1 MTHCSL
7 RPNQNGLTRRRKGVY
22 NKDRRKTM
30 LLRALRVTARRGVR
44 RLSTPTAASPE
55 AVCANI
61 GVDHHEG
68 ALDQVFA
75 SLDQNGDGKIDPKEL
90 KEGLEKAGLELTDKA
105 LNRLTETYGDD
116 TGSLKQAGLLEM
128 LAAVRD
134 HKFHSFAEEAPVE
147 EEALEPPQQTPI
159 HYVFSDVGHFEGA
172 VDAALVN
179 ADADGDGALN
189 PEELR
194 GALAE
199 RGVDVSPQK
208 LSHLY
213 SLYCRGDGKLE
224 LVEFAN
230 LCGTLTTEH
239 CEEDSFS

>member
-1 MTHCSL
+1 
-7 RPNQNGLTRRRKGVY
+7 
-22 NKDRRKTM
+22 M
-30 LLRALRVTARRGVR
+30 LLRALRATARRAPIR
-44 RLSTPTAASPE
+44 RLSTPVAPTPE

-75 SLDQNGDGKIDPKEL
+75 RLDQNGDGKIDPNEP

-105 LNRLTETYGDD
+105 LSRLTETYGDH
-116 TGSLKQAGLLEM
+116 TGSLKQNGLLEM

-147 EEALEPPQQTPI
+147 EEAPEPPQQTPI

-172 VDAALVN
+172 VDAAFVN

>member
-1 MTHCSL
+1 
-7 RPNQNGLTRRRKGVY
+7 LTRRRKGVY

-90 KEGLEKAGLELTDKA
+90 KEGLGKAGLELTDKA

>member
-1 MTHCSL
+1 
-7 RPNQNGLTRRRKGVY
+7 
-22 NKDRRKTM
+22 M
-30 LLRALRVTARRGVR
+30 LLCALRVTARRGVR
-44 RLSTPTAASPE
+44 RLSTPAAPTPE

-75 SLDQNGDGKIDPKEL
+75 RLDQNGDGKIDPNEL
-90 KEGLEKAGLELTDKA
+90 KAGLEKAGLELTDKA
-105 LNRLTETYGDD
+105 LQRLTETYGDH
-116 TGSLKQAGLLEM
+116 TGSLKQNGLLEM

-134 HKFHSFAEEAPVE
+134 HKFHSFVEEAPVE
-147 EEALEPPQQTPI
+147 EEAPAPPKKPPI
-159 HYVFSDVGHFEGA
+159 HYVFSDIGHFEGA
-172 VDAALVN
+172 VDEVFNA
-179 ADADGDGALN
+179 ADADGDGALS
-189 PEELR
+189 PEDLR

>member
-1 MTHCSL
+1 
-7 RPNQNGLTRRRKGVY
+7 
-22 NKDRRKTM
+22 M

-44 RLSTPTAASPE
+44 RLSTPVAPTPE

-75 SLDQNGDGKIDPKEL
+75 RLDQNGDGKIDPNEL
-90 KEGLEKAGLELTDKA
+90 KAGLEKAGLELTDKA
-105 LNRLTETYGDD
+105 LQRLTETYGGAD
-116 TGSLKQAGLLEM
+116 GSLKQNGLLEM

-134 HKFHSFAEEAPVE
+134 HKFHSFSEAPEPQEEAP
-147 EEALEPPQQTPI
+147 EPPKKPPI
-159 HYVFSDVGHFEGA
+159 HYVFSNIGHFEGA
-172 VDAALVN
+172 VDEVFNA
-179 ADADGDGALN
+179 ADADGDGALS
-189 PEELR
+189 PEDLR

>member
-1 MTHCSL
+1 
-7 RPNQNGLTRRRKGVY
+7 
-22 NKDRRKTM
+22 M
-30 LLRALRVTARRGVR
+30 LLRALRATARRAAPR
-44 RLSTPTAASPE
+44 RLSTPVAPTPE

-75 SLDQNGDGKIDPKEL
+75 RLDQNGDGKIDPNEL
-90 KEGLEKAGLELTDKA
+90 KAGLEKAGLELTDKA
-105 LNRLTETYGDD
+105 LKRLTETYGDH
-116 TGSLKQAGLLEM
+116 TGSLKQNGLLEM

-134 HKFHSFAEEAPVE
+134 HKFHSFVEEAPVE
-147 EEALEPPQQTPI
+147 EAAPEPPKKPPI
-159 HYVFSDVGHFEGA
+159 HYVFSDIGHFEGA
-172 VDAALVN
+172 VDEVFNA
-179 ADADGDGALN
+179 ADADGDGALS
-189 PEELR
+189 PEDLR
-194 GALAE
+194 GALAA

>member
-1 MTHCSL
+1 
-7 RPNQNGLTRRRKGVY
+7 
-22 NKDRRKTM
+22 M

-44 RLSTPTAASPE
+44 RLSTPVAPTPE

-75 SLDQNGDGKIDPKEL
+75 RLDRNGDGKIDPHEL
-90 KEGLEKAGLELTDKA
+90 KAGLEKAGLELTDKA
-105 LNRLTETYGDD
+105 LQRLTETYGGAD
-116 TGSLKQAGLLEM
+116 GSLKQNGLLEM

-134 HKFHSFAEEAPVE
+134 HKFHSFSEAPEPQEEAP
-147 EEALEPPQQTPI
+147 EPPKKPPI

-172 VDAALVN
+172 VDEVFNA
-179 ADADGDGALN
+179 ADADGDGALS
-189 PEELR
+189 PEDLR

>member
-1 MTHCSL
+1 
-7 RPNQNGLTRRRKGVY
+7 
-22 NKDRRKTM
+22 M

-44 RLSTPTAASPE
+44 RLSTPVASSPE

-75 SLDQNGDGKIDPKEL
+75 RLDQNGDGKIDPNEL
-90 KEGLEKAGLELTDKA
+90 KAGLEKAGLELTDKA
-105 LNRLTETYGDD
+105 LNRLTETYGDH

-134 HKFHSFAEEAPVE
+134 HKFHSFSEAPE
-147 EEALEPPQQTPI
+147 PQEEPPEPPKKPPI
-159 HYVFSDVGHFEGA
+159 HYVFSDIGHFEGA
-172 VDAALVN
+172 VDAVFN
-179 ADADGDGALN
+179 AADGDGDGALS
-189 PEELR
+189 PEDLR

>member
-1 MTHCSL
+1 
-7 RPNQNGLTRRRKGVY
+7 
-22 NKDRRKTM
+22 M
-30 LLRALRVTARRGVR
+30 LLRALRVTARRGAR
-44 RLSTPTAASPE
+44 RLSTPVASTPE

-75 SLDQNGDGKIDPKEL
+75 RLDQNGDGKIDPNEL
-90 KEGLEKAGLELTDKA
+90 KAGLEKAGLELTDKA
-105 LNRLTETYGDD
+105 LKRLTETYGDH
-116 TGSLKQAGLLEM
+116 TGSLKQNGLLEM

-134 HKFHSFAEEAPVE
+134 HKFHSFSEAPEPQEEAP
-147 EEALEPPQQTPI
+147 EPPKKPPI
-159 HYVFSDVGHFEGA
+159 HYVFSDIGHFEGA
-172 VDAALVN
+172 VDEVFNA
-179 ADADGDGALN
+179 ADADGDGALS
-189 PEELR
+189 PEDLR

>member
-1 MTHCSL
+1 
-7 RPNQNGLTRRRKGVY
+7 
-22 NKDRRKTM
+22 M
-30 LLRALRVTARRGVR
+30 LLRALRITARRGVR
-44 RLSTPTAASPE
+44 RLSTPAAPTPE

-75 SLDQNGDGKIDPKEL
+75 RLDQNGDGKIDPNEL
-90 KEGLEKAGLELTDKA
+90 KAGLEKAGLELTDKA
-105 LNRLTETYGDD
+105 LQRLTETYGGAD
-116 TGSLKQAGLLEM
+116 GSLKQNGLLEM

-134 HKFHSFAEEAPVE
+134 HKFHSFSEAPEPQEEAP
-147 EEALEPPQQTPI
+147 EPPKKPPI
-159 HYVFSDVGHFEGA
+159 HYVFSNIGHFEGA
-172 VDAALVN
+172 VDEVFNA
-179 ADADGDGALN
+179 ADADGDGALS
-189 PEELR
+189 PEDLR

>member
-1 MTHCSL
+1 
-7 RPNQNGLTRRRKGVY
+7 
-22 NKDRRKTM
+22 M
-30 LLRALRVTARRGVR
+30 LLRALRVTARRGAPAAR

-75 SLDQNGDGKIDPKEL
+75 RLDQNGDGKIDPNEL
-90 KEGLEKAGLELTDKA
+90 KAGLEKAGLELTDKA
-105 LNRLTETYGDD
+105 LNRLTETYGDH

-147 EEALEPPQQTPI
+147 EEAPEPPKQTPI
-159 HYVFSDVGHFEGA
+159 HYVFSDIGHFEGA
-172 VDAALVN
+172 VDAAFVS

-194 GALAE
+194 GALAS

>member
-1 MTHCSL
+1 
-7 RPNQNGLTRRRKGVY
+7 
-22 NKDRRKTM
+22 M
-30 LLRALRVTARRGVR
+30 LLRALRVTARRGAR
-44 RLSTPTAASPE
+44 RLSTPVASTPE

-75 SLDQNGDGKIDPKEL
+75 RLDQNGDGKIDPNEL
-90 KEGLEKAGLELTDKA
+90 KAGLEKAGLELTDKA
-105 LNRLTETYGDD
+105 LQRLTETYGDH
-116 TGSLKQAGLLEM
+116 TGSLKQNGLLEM

-134 HKFHSFAEEAPVE
+134 HKFHSFSEAPEPQEEAP
-147 EEALEPPQQTPI
+147 EPPKKPPI
-159 HYVFSDVGHFEGA
+159 HYVFSDIGHFEGA
-172 VDAALVN
+172 VDEVFNAA
-179 ADADGDGALN
+179 DGDGDGALS
-189 PEELR
+189 PEDLR

>member
-1 MTHCSL
+1 
-7 RPNQNGLTRRRKGVY
+7 
-22 NKDRRKTM
+22 M
-30 LLRALRVTARRGVR
+30 LLRALRVTARRGAR
-44 RLSTPTAASPE
+44 RLSTPVASTPE

-75 SLDQNGDGKIDPKEL
+75 RLDQNGDGKIDPNEL
-90 KEGLEKAGLELTDKA
+90 KAGLEKAGLELTDKA
-105 LNRLTETYGDD
+105 LQRLTETYGGAD
-116 TGSLKQAGLLEM
+116 GSLKQNGLLEM

-134 HKFHSFAEEAPVE
+134 HKFHSFSEAPE
-147 EEALEPPQQTPI
+147 PQEDAPEPPKKPPI
-159 HYVFSDVGHFEGA
+159 HYVFSDIGHFEGA
-172 VDAALVN
+172 VDEVFNA
-179 ADADGDGALN
+179 ADADGDGALS
-189 PEELR
+189 PEDLR

>member
-1 MTHCSL
+1 
-7 RPNQNGLTRRRKGVY
+7 
-22 NKDRRKTM
+22 M
-30 LLRALRVTARRGVR
+30 LLRALRATARRGVR
-44 RLSTPTAASPE
+44 RLSTPVAPTPE

-75 SLDQNGDGKIDPKEL
+75 TLDRNGDGKIDPHEL
-90 KEGLEKAGLELTDKA
+90 KAGLEKAGLELTDKA
-105 LNRLTETYGDD
+105 LKRLTETYGGAD
-116 TGSLKQAGLLEM
+116 GSLKQNGLLEM

-134 HKFHSFAEEAPVE
+134 HKFHSFSEAPEPKEEAP
-147 EEALEPPQQTPI
+147 EPPKKPPI
-159 HYVFSDVGHFEGA
+159 HYVFSDIGHFEGA
-172 VDAALVN
+172 VDEVFNA
-179 ADADGDGALN
+179 ADADGDGALS
-189 PEELR
+189 PEDLR

>member
-1 MTHCSL
+1 
-7 RPNQNGLTRRRKGVY
+7 
-22 NKDRRKTM
+22 M
-30 LLRALRVTARRGVR
+30 LLRALRVTARRGAPAVR

-75 SLDQNGDGKIDPKEL
+75 RLDQNGDGKIDPNEL
-90 KEGLEKAGLELTDKA
+90 KAGLEKAGLELTDKA
-105 LNRLTETYGDD
+105 LQRLTETYGDH
-116 TGSLKQAGLLEM
+116 TGSLKQNGLLEM

-134 HKFHSFAEEAPVE
+134 HKFHSFSEAPEPQEEAP
-147 EEALEPPQQTPI
+147 EPPKKPPI
-159 HYVFSDVGHFEGA
+159 HYVFSDIGHFEGA
-172 VDAALVN
+172 VDEVFNA
-179 ADADGDGALN
+179 ADADGDGALS
-189 PEELR
+189 PEDLR

>member
-1 MTHCSL
+1 
-7 RPNQNGLTRRRKGVY
+7 
-22 NKDRRKTM
+22 M

-44 RLSTPTAASPE
+44 RLSTPVAPTPE

-75 SLDQNGDGKIDPKEL
+75 RLDQNGDGKIDPNEL
-90 KEGLEKAGLELTDKA
+90 KAGLEKAGLELTDKA
-105 LNRLTETYGDD
+105 LSRLTETYGGAD
-116 TGSLKQAGLLEM
+116 GSLKQAGLLEM

-134 HKFHSFAEEAPVE
+134 HKFHSFVEEAPVE
-147 EEALEPPQQTPI
+147 EEAPEPPKKPPI

-172 VDAALVN
+172 VDAVFNA
-179 ADADGDGALN
+179 ADADGDGALS
-189 PEELR
+189 PEDLR
-194 GALAE
+194 GALAA

-224 LVEFAN
+224 LVEFAT

>member
-1 MTHCSL
+1 
-7 RPNQNGLTRRRKGVY
+7 
-22 NKDRRKTM
+22 M

-44 RLSTPTAASPE
+44 RLSTPVASSPE

-75 SLDQNGDGKIDPKEL
+75 RLDQNGDGKIDPNEL
-90 KEGLEKAGLELTDKA
+90 KAGLEKAGLELTDKA
-105 LNRLTETYGDD
+105 LQRLTETYGGAD
-116 TGSLKQAGLLEM
+116 GSLKQNGLLEM

-134 HKFHSFAEEAPVE
+134 HKFHSFSEAPEPKEEAP
-147 EEALEPPQQTPI
+147 EPPKKPPI
-159 HYVFSDVGHFEGA
+159 HYVFSDIGHFEGA
-172 VDAALVN
+172 VDAVFNA
-179 ADADGDGALN
+179 ADADGDGALS
-189 PEELR
+189 PEDLR

>member
-1 MTHCSL
+1 
-7 RPNQNGLTRRRKGVY
+7 
-22 NKDRRKTM
+22 M

-75 SLDQNGDGKIDPKEL
+75 TLDQNGDGKIDPNEL
-90 KEGLEKAGLELTDKA
+90 KTGLAAAGLELTDKA
-105 LNRLTETYGDD
+105 LTRLTETYGDH

-147 EEALEPPQQTPI
+147 EEAPEPPKQTPI

-172 VDAALVN
+172 VDAAFVN
-179 ADADGDGALN
+179 ADADGDGA
-189 PEELR
+189 PQPG
-194 GALAE
+194 GAPGRAGGE
-199 RGVDVSPQK
+199 GCGRVSPK
-208 LSHLY
+208 ALPPPTRSIVGATASSSSSSSRTYAGRSRRSTARAHPSPERRLY
-213 SLYCRGDGKLE
+213 
-224 LVEFAN
+224 
-230 LCGTLTTEH
+230 
-239 CEEDSFS
+239 

>member
-1 MTHCSL
+1 
-7 RPNQNGLTRRRKGVY
+7 
-22 NKDRRKTM
+22 M
-30 LLRALRVTARRGVR
+30 LLRALRATARRAATTR
-44 RLSTPTAASPE
+44 RLSTPVAPTPE

-75 SLDQNGDGKIDPKEL
+75 RLDQNGDGKIDPNEL
-90 KEGLEKAGLELTDKA
+90 KAGLEKAGLELTDKA
-105 LNRLTETYGDD
+105 LQRLTETYGGAD
-116 TGSLKQAGLLEM
+116 GSLKQNGLLEM

-134 HKFHSFAEEAPVE
+134 HKFHSFSEAPEPQEEAP
-147 EEALEPPQQTPI
+147 EPPKKPPI
-159 HYVFSDVGHFEGA
+159 HYVFSNIGHFEGA
-172 VDAALVN
+172 VDEVFNA
-179 ADADGDGALN
+179 ADADGDGALS
-189 PEELR
+189 PEDLR

>member
-1 MTHCSL
+1 
-7 RPNQNGLTRRRKGVY
+7 
-22 NKDRRKTM
+22 M
-30 LLRALRVTARRGVR
+30 LLRALRVTARRAAPR
-44 RLSTPTAASPE
+44 RLSTPVAPTPE

-75 SLDQNGDGKIDPKEL
+75 RLDQNGDGKIDPNEL
-90 KEGLEKAGLELTDKA
+90 KAGLEKAGLELTDKA
-105 LNRLTETYGDD
+105 LKRLTETYGDH
-116 TGSLKQAGLLEM
+116 TGSLKQNGLLEM

-134 HKFHSFAEEAPVE
+134 HKFHSFSEAPVE
-147 EEALEPPQQTPI
+147 EEAPEPPKKAPI
-159 HYVFSDVGHFEGA
+159 QYVFSDVGHFEGA
-172 VDAALVN
+172 VDAAFVN
-179 ADADGDGALN
+179 ADADGDGALS
-189 PEELR
+189 PEDLR
-194 GALAE
+194 GALAD
-199 RGVDVSPQK
+199 RGVAVSPQK
-208 LSHLY
+208 LSRLY

>member
-1 MTHCSL
+1 
-7 RPNQNGLTRRRKGVY
+7 
-22 NKDRRKTM
+22 M
-30 LLRALRVTARRGVR
+30 LLRALRATARRAPLR
-44 RLSTPTAASPE
+44 RLSTPVAETPE

-75 SLDQNGDGKIDPKEL
+75 RLDQNGDGKIDPNEL
-90 KEGLEKAGLELTDKA
+90 KAGLEKAGLELTDKA
-105 LNRLTETYGDD
+105 LQRLTETYGGAD
-116 TGSLKQAGLLEM
+116 GSLKQNGLLEM

-134 HKFHSFAEEAPVE
+134 HKFHSFVEEAPVE
-147 EEALEPPQQTPI
+147 EAAPEPPKKPPI
-159 HYVFSDVGHFEGA
+159 HYVFSDIGHFEGA
-172 VDAALVN
+172 VDEVFNA
-179 ADADGDGALN
+179 ADADGDGALS
-189 PEELR
+189 PEDLR

>member
-1 MTHCSL
+1 
-7 RPNQNGLTRRRKGVY
+7 
-22 NKDRRKTM
+22 M
-30 LLRALRVTARRGVR
+30 LLRALRVTARRGAR
-44 RLSTPTAASPE
+44 RLSTPVASTPE

-75 SLDQNGDGKIDPKEL
+75 RLDQNGDGKIDPNEL
-90 KEGLEKAGLELTDKA
+90 KAGLEKAGLELTDKA
-105 LNRLTETYGDD
+105 LTRLTETYGDH
-116 TGSLKQAGLLEM
+116 TGSLKQNGLLEM

-134 HKFHSFAEEAPVE
+134 HKFHSFSEAPE
-147 EEALEPPQQTPI
+147 PQEDAPEPPKKPPI
-159 HYVFSDVGHFEGA
+159 HYVFSDIGHFEGA
-172 VDAALVN
+172 VDEVFNA
-179 ADADGDGALN
+179 ADADGDGALS
-189 PEELR
+189 PEDLR

>member
-1 MTHCSL
+1 
-7 RPNQNGLTRRRKGVY
+7 
-22 NKDRRKTM
+22 M

-44 RLSTPTAASPE
+44 RLSTPVAPTPE

-75 SLDQNGDGKIDPKEL
+75 RLDQNGDGKIDPNEL
-90 KEGLEKAGLELTDKA
+90 KAGLEKAGLELTDKA
-105 LNRLTETYGDD
+105 LQRLTETYGGAD
-116 TGSLKQAGLLEM
+116 GSLKQNGLLEM

-134 HKFHSFAEEAPVE
+134 HKFHSFSEAPEPQEEAP
-147 EEALEPPQQTPI
+147 EPPKKPPI
-159 HYVFSDVGHFEGA
+159 HYVFSDIGHFEGA
-172 VDAALVN
+172 VDEVFNA
-179 ADADGDGALN
+179 ADADGDGALS
-189 PEELR
+189 PEDLR

>member
-1 MTHCSL
+1 
-7 RPNQNGLTRRRKGVY
+7 
-22 NKDRRKTM
+22 M
-30 LLRALRVTARRGVR
+30 LLRALRATARRAAPR
-44 RLSTPTAASPE
+44 RLSTPVAPTPE

-75 SLDQNGDGKIDPKEL
+75 RLDRNGDGKIDPNEL
-90 KEGLEKAGLELTDKA
+90 KAGLEKAGLELTDKA
-105 LNRLTETYGDD
+105 LNRLTETYGDH

-134 HKFHSFAEEAPVE
+134 HKFHSFSEAPEPQEEAP
-147 EEALEPPQQTPI
+147 EPPKKPPI

-172 VDAALVN
+172 VDAVFNA
-179 ADADGDGALN
+179 ADADGDGALS
-189 PEELR
+189 PEDLR

>member
-1 MTHCSL
+1 
-7 RPNQNGLTRRRKGVY
+7 
-22 NKDRRKTM
+22 M
-30 LLRALRVTARRGVR
+30 LLRALRVTARRGAR
-44 RLSTPTAASPE
+44 RLSTPVASTPE

-75 SLDQNGDGKIDPKEL
+75 RLDQNGDGKIDPNEL
-90 KEGLEKAGLELTDKA
+90 KAGLEKAGLELTDKA
-105 LNRLTETYGDD
+105 LQRLTETYGGAD
-116 TGSLKQAGLLEM
+116 GSLKQNGLLEM

-134 HKFHSFAEEAPVE
+134 HKFHSFSEAPE
-147 EEALEPPQQTPI
+147 PQEEPPEPPKKPPI
-159 HYVFSDVGHFEGA
+159 HYVFSDIGHFEGA
-172 VDAALVN
+172 VDAVFN
-179 ADADGDGALN
+179 AADGDGDGALS
-189 PEELR
+189 PEDLR

>member
-1 MTHCSL
+1 
-7 RPNQNGLTRRRKGVY
+7 
-22 NKDRRKTM
+22 
-30 LLRALRVTARRGVR
+30 
-44 RLSTPTAASPE
+44 
-55 AVCANI
+55 
-61 GVDHHEG
+61 
-68 ALDQVFA
+68 
-75 SLDQNGDGKIDPKEL
+75 
-90 KEGLEKAGLELTDKA
+90 
-105 LNRLTETYGDD
+105 
-116 TGSLKQAGLLEM
+116 M

-147 EEALEPPQQTPI
+147 EEAPEPPKQTPI
-159 HYVFSDVGHFEGA
+159 HYVFSDIGHFEGA
-172 VDAALVN
+172 VDAAFVN

-194 GALAE
+194 GALAS

>member
-1 MTHCSL
+1 
-7 RPNQNGLTRRRKGVY
+7 
-22 NKDRRKTM
+22 M
-30 LLRALRVTARRGVR
+30 LLRALRVTARRGAPAAR

-75 SLDQNGDGKIDPKEL
+75 RLDQNGDGKIDPNEL
-90 KEGLEKAGLELTDKA
+90 KAGLEKAGLELTDKA
-105 LNRLTETYGDD
+105 LQRLTETYGDH
-116 TGSLKQAGLLEM
+116 TGSLKQNGLLEM

-134 HKFHSFAEEAPVE
+134 HKFHSFVDAPEPQEEAP
-147 EEALEPPQQTPI
+147 EPPKKPPI
-159 HYVFSDVGHFEGA
+159 HYVFSDIGHFEGA
-172 VDAALVN
+172 VDEVFNA
-179 ADADGDGALN
+179 ADADGDGALS
-189 PEELR
+189 PEDLR